1 MIVGIGVDQVEVARM
16 ERLLDRWPKRI
27 RERLFTEGER
37 ATCDRRRSAAECYAA
52 RFAAK
57 EAFLKALGTG
67 LARGISWREVEVASS
82 SPGRPRLR
90 LHEVARRRLR
100 EAGARSVHLS
110 FTHEAGSATAFVVLE
125 G

>member
-16 ERLLDRWPKRI
+16 EGLLARRPERA
-27 RERLFTEGER
+27 RSRLFTREER
-37 ATCDRRRSAAECYAA
+37 ATCEPRPRSAECYAA

-67 LARGISWREVEVASS
+67 LGRGIAWREVEVVNGDG
-82 SPGRPRLR
+82 GRPRLR
-90 LHEVARRRLR
+90 LHDVALRRMR
-100 EAGARSVHLS
+100 EAGARSAHLS
-110 FTHEAGSATAFVVLE
+110 FTHEAGAATAFVVLE